1 MMLILSDIGIYE
13 EILDNCFNN
22 EKILKIKIDL
32 INRTNQIIKIGKDLN
47 IY

>member
-1 MMLILSDIGIYE
+1 MMLILSDIEIYE
-13 EILDNCFNN
+13 EVLDKCYNN
-22 EKILKIKIDL
+22 VKILKIKVDI